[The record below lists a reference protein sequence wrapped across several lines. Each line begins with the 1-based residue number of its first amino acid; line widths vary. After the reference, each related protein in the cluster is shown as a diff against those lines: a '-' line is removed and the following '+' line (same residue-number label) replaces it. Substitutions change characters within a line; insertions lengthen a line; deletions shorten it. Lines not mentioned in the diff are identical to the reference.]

1 MDFSLTLVNER
12 IFNYYA
18 ANPNVDILEV
28 NLRMIDLMEMV
39 KGNQSESV
47 TKNQTAEILEHVRV
61 MTQNRDTNQD
71 QLLRKLQD
79 YNQLFVDNMTLRIN
93 NDTNQNINRQTDIF
107 TSKLHDLL
115 KEANEPVHRKIVEFQ
130 KQLQEELERLH
141 GKATTSPENHAK
153 EELETLINKLQ
164 QPLCHL
170 LVSNQTQVQTQ
181 LVQLRDETV
190 GAKNIQDRL
199 STDLHDFLAKHNSSS
214 QFKGQYSEKQLESLL
229 NQMFPTAEI
238 LNTTGLKANGDFMLK
253 RDNKTTILIEN
264 KNYERNVNL
273 DETAKFVRD
282 VSVQRTSGIMM
293 SQKSGIVGKPN
304 FFIEI
309 NNGNVLIYL
318 HHVDYTPEKVQL
330 AVDVIDNLAA
340 KLANLDAT
348 TNIVVDKETLDNIN
362 RDMQTFLQKK
372 EKIIVFAKDTHKQL
386 LVQLDDLT
394 LPNLALYLSDKFASV
409 AKPPSSRKKSAVK
422 VTPSS
427 SISSTSISSIT
438 VKTPTANSEFAT
450 FFKNVG
456 MKTNVESGSGSGGE
470 SDTEAKRLRT
480 I

>member
-1 MDFSLTLVNER
+1 MDFALTLVNKR
-12 IFNYYA
+12 IFDYYA
-18 ANPNVDILEV
+18 ANPHVDFLEV

-39 KGNQSESV
+39 KGSQSETV
-47 TKNQTAEILEHVRV
+47 TKSQTAEILEHVRV
-61 MTQNRDTNQD
+61 MTQQRDINHD

-93 NDTNQNINRQTDIF
+93 NDTNQNINRQTDVF
-107 TSKLHDLL
+107 TCKLHDLL
-115 KEANEPVHRKIVEFQ
+115 KEANEPVHRKIIEFQ
-130 KQLQEELERLH
+130 EHLKEELERLAD
-141 GKATTSPENHAK
+141 GKKTANNSAETK

-164 QPLCHL
+164 QPLCQL
-170 LVSNQTQVQTQ
+170 LVSNQTQVQAQ

-229 NQMFPTAEI
+229 NQMFPTAEV

-253 RDNKTTILIEN
+253 RENKVTILIEN

-273 DETAKFVRD
+273 DETTKFVRD

-362 RDMQTFLQKK
+362 RDMQNFLQKK

-386 LVQLDDLT
+386 LVQLDELA

-409 AKPPSSRKKSAVK
+409 AKPPTSRKKSAVK

-427 SISSTSISSIT
+427 SISSSSSNIHI
-438 VKTPTANSEFAT
+438 KTPVANSEFAT

-456 MKTNVESGSGSGGE
+456 MKTVDSGSGSGGE

>member
-1 MDFSLTLVNER
+1 
-12 IFNYYA
+12 
-18 ANPNVDILEV
+18 
-28 NLRMIDLMEMV
+28 
-39 KGNQSESV
+39 
-47 TKNQTAEILEHVRV
+47 
-61 MTQNRDTNQD
+61 
-71 QLLRKLQD
+71 
-79 YNQLFVDNMTLRIN
+79 
-93 NDTNQNINRQTDIF
+93 
-107 TSKLHDLL
+107 
-115 KEANEPVHRKIVEFQ
+115 
-130 KQLQEELERLH
+130 
-141 GKATTSPENHAK
+141 
-153 EELETLINKLQ
+153 
-164 QPLCHL
+164 
-170 LVSNQTQVQTQ
+170 
-181 LVQLRDETV
+181 
-190 GAKNIQDRL
+190 
-199 STDLHDFLAKHNSSS
+199 
-214 QFKGQYSEKQLESLL
+214 
-229 NQMFPTAEI
+229 
-238 LNTTGLKANGDFMLK
+238 MLK

-273 DETAKFVRD
+273 DETTKFVRD

-386 LVQLDDLT
+386 LVQLDDLA

-409 AKPPSSRKKSAVK
+409 AKPPASRKKSAVK
-422 VTPSS
+422 ATPSS
-427 SISSTSISSIT
+427 SISSTSSSSIT

-456 MKTNVESGSGSGGE
+456 MKTVDSGSGSGGE